1 MFFVWLAGDF
11 TSNRQCNRMKRR
23 ALDGLRQEK
32 FNLNLPTGSG
42 FYPQTNKGNL
52 AVNGATLAQCGR
64 AVKFEFV
71 TFRCVHRCVG
81 A

>member
-1 MFFVWLAGDF
+1 
-11 TSNRQCNRMKRR
+11 MKRR

-42 FYPQTNKGNL
+42 FWSQTDKGNL
-52 AVNGATLAQCGR
+52 AVNGATLAQSGR

-71 TFRCVHRCVG
+71 TIHRARMVYG
-81 A
+81 TR